1 MSTIKR
7 VIDVHFSVQANTPL
21 SELDTCYVSLHQYDL
36 GSNGFTTLAV
46 RQVEIEIDTDKFV
59 ENALKDLD
67 ATEHVLRA
75 ELQTK
80 LDKLQA
86 ARANLLSLPA
96 PTAPAPQPD
105 VIDFVEAT
113 LDFDEAEEHHIT
125 RVYYVTYGGN
135 TLQRNNF
142 SRVFAVDYSSAR
154 ELIHEK
160 IGDKFAFCYNES
172 EFNGQIA
179 KYGLSEIPL
188 TAQQRATC

>member
-1 MSTIKR
+1 MPTIKR

-21 SELDTCYVSLHQYDL
+21 SELDTCYVSLHKYDL
-36 GSNGFTTLAV
+36 GSSGFTTLAV
-46 RQVEIEIDTDKFV
+46 RQVEIEINTDKFV

-75 ELQTK
+75 EFQNK

-105 VIDFVEAT
+105 VIDFVVAT

-125 RVYYVTYGGN
+125 RVFYVTYGGN

-154 ELIHEK
+154 ELLHEK
-160 IGDKFAFCYNES
+160 IGDKFASCYNES
-172 EFNGQIA
+172 EFNGQIE

>member
-21 SELDTCYVSLHQYDL
+21 SELDTCYVSLHEHDL
-36 GSNGFTTLAV
+36 GSHGFTTLAV
-46 RQVEIEIDTDKFV
+46 CQVEIEIDTDKFV

-67 ATEHVLRA
+67 ATEHTLRA
-75 ELQTK
+75 EFQNK

-96 PTAPAPQPD
+96 PTASTAQPD
-105 VIDFVEAT
+105 VIESISAT
-113 LDFDEAEEHHIT
+113 LDPGEAEKHALTE
-125 RVYYVTYGGN
+125 VFYVTYGNGY
-135 TLQRNNF
+135 LQRNNF
-142 SRVFAVDYSSAR
+142 SRVFAVDYGAAR
-154 ELIHEK
+154 ELIYEK

-172 EFNGQIA
+172 EFDGQIE

>member
-1 MSTIKR
+1 MPTIKR

-21 SELDTCYVSLHQYDL
+21 SELDTCYVSLHKYDL
-36 GSNGFTTLAV
+36 GSSGFTTLAV

-59 ENALKDLD
+59 ENALNDLD

-75 ELQTK
+75 EFQNK

-105 VIDFVEAT
+105 VIDFVVAT

-125 RVYYVTYGGN
+125 RVFYVTYGGN

-154 ELIHEK
+154 ELLHEK

-172 EFNGQIA
+172 EFNGQIE